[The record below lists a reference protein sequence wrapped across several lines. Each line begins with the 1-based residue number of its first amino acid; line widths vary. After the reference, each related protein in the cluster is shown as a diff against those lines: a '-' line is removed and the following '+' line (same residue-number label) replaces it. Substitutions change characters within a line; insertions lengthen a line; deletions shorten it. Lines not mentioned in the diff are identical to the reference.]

1 MICIYSKDIKNGNKT
16 RIRME
21 HQECPNKTL
30 EKAMKENQ
38 ILKECSAESY
48 TCRCI
53 RESSLMTESST
64 NRFLVIKNF
73 IIISLI
79 S

>member
-1 MICIYSKDIKNGNKT
+1 MDGENVMIRIYSKDMKDGNKT

-38 ILKECSAESY
+38 ILKECRVLCLPMY
-48 TCRCI
+48 KGI
-53 RESSLMTESST
+53 
-64 NRFLVIKNF
+64 
-73 IIISLI
+73 
-79 S
+79 

>member
-1 MICIYSKDIKNGNKT
+1 MIRIYSKDMKDGNKT

-38 ILKECSAESY
+38 VRKECRVLY
-48 TCRCI
+48 LPI
-53 RESSLMTESST
+53 YKG
-64 NRFLVIKNF
+64 I
-73 IIISLI
+73 
-79 S
+79 

>member
-1 MICIYSKDIKNGNKT
+1 MNGENVMIRIYSKDMKDGNKT

-38 ILKECSAESY
+38 ILKV
-48 TCRCI
+48 CRVLCLPMYKGI
-53 RESSLMTESST
+53 
-64 NRFLVIKNF
+64 
-73 IIISLI
+73 
-79 S
+79 